1 MTDMTSRYRA
11 AWESARRRA
20 RQHQQTVRHLSQAV
34 WVAPDRQGG
43 TACVGGTRV
52 SAALIAS
59 LLADGMTV
67 EEIRDGYPS
76 VTADGARAA
85 AAFAAR
91 YVDRYAEREQVAH
104 NGCSQQH
111 SEQPGPLADQLTE
124 HREAIEYA
132 LRHTLTAWQDATG
145 HAEGTAAGTLHRAL
159 DWITGHPTHNSSD
172 DQSVCVLLPR
182 AEGMRMARALLD
194 VTGHHTIRLVDP
206 AAPDL
211 DAEDLVE
218 PGDEVPTLAELADR
232 VEQLARRLDDV
243 ETEVHRRPG
252 TYGDES

>member
-11 AWESARRRA
+11 AWESARARA
-20 RQHQQTVRHLSQAV
+20 RRYRAERDGTV
-34 WVAPDRQGG
+34 WVHPHRQGG

-52 SAALIAS
+52 PAALIAS

-85 AAFAAR
+85 EAFAAR
-91 YVDRYAEREQVAH
+91 YTDRHVPPTDAALAEQ
-104 NGCSQQH
+104 
-111 SEQPGPLADQLTE
+111 LAE
-124 HREAIEYA
+124 HREAITYA
-132 LRHTLTAWQDATG
+132 LRHTLTAWADATG

-159 DWITGHPTHNSSD
+159 SWVTGHPTHNSSD

-218 PGDEVPTLAELADR
+218 PGDEVPALAELADR

-252 TYGDES
+252 TYTPGDES

>member
-1 MTDMTSRYRA
+1 LLTA
-11 AWESARRRA
+11 AQW
-20 RQHQQTVRHLSQAV
+20 
-34 WVAPDRQGG
+34 APR
-43 TACVGGTRV
+43 
-52 SAALIAS
+52 
-59 LLADGMTV
+59 
-67 EEIRDGYPS
+67 PS
-76 VTADGARAA
+76 GR
-85 AAFAAR
+85 
-91 YVDRYAEREQVAH
+91 
-104 NGCSQQH
+104 
-111 SEQPGPLADQLTE
+111 QLTE